1 MTKREAAIVSAYT
14 GYLIGEFSDF
24 QAYAEEVMERPI
36 FTHELSDTKLITEI
50 KNKAAKDFKGI
61 KITET
66 KVDPS
71 WFRKEITMGCKFKD
85 RCPSYS
91 GWCEGINY
99 PIGHCISYIL
109 DDYENEK
116 KKTENLEWIY
126 HTPKEN
132 NDSVDFDAI
141 EKALGFRLFAW
152 QKSYILHQG
161 FRRMG
166 RTTSEVIKMLFN
178 KEQYDNPIDFTEP
191 PRNKIL
197 RIFRQQFR
205 EIWEKL
211 RDAGVEMRPVF
222 WSRED
227 KEKYERR
234 ETPKVQIT
242 SIYGEMRNKKG
253 E

>member
-1 MTKREAAIVSAYT
+1 
-14 GYLIGEFSDF
+14 
-24 QAYAEEVMERPI
+24 
-36 FTHELSDTKLITEI
+36 
-50 KNKAAKDFKGI
+50 
-61 KITET
+61 
-66 KVDPS
+66 
-71 WFRKEITMGCKFKD
+71 MGCKFKN

-99 PIGHCISYIL
+99 PMEHCISYIL

-126 HTPKEN
+126 HIPEEN
-132 NDSVDFDAI
+132 YGIV
-141 EKALGFRLFAW
+141 EKALGFRLFGY

-166 RTTSEVIKMLFN
+166 RTTAEVLQMLFD
-178 KEQYDNPIDFTEP
+178 KDQYDNPIDFTEP
-191 PRNKIL
+191 PRNKRL

-211 RDAGVEMRPVF
+211 RDAGVEMRPVL

-227 KEKYERR
+227 KEKYETKIDYYKYVKTRLR
-234 ETPKVQIT
+234 E
-242 SIYGEMRNKKG
+242 YGKG

>member
-1 MTKREAAIVSAYT
+1 
-14 GYLIGEFSDF
+14 
-24 QAYAEEVMERPI
+24 
-36 FTHELSDTKLITEI
+36 
-50 KNKAAKDFKGI
+50 
-61 KITET
+61 
-66 KVDPS
+66 
-71 WFRKEITMGCKFKD
+71 MGCKFKN

-99 PIGHCISYIL
+99 PMEHCISYIL

-126 HTPKEN
+126 HIPEEN
-132 NDSVDFDAI
+132 YGIVDFYVI
-141 EKALGFRLFAW
+141 EKALGFRLFGY

-166 RTTSEVIKMLFN
+166 RTTAEVLQMLFD
-178 KEQYDNPIDFTEP
+178 KDQYDNPIDFTEP
-191 PRNKIL
+191 PRNKRL

-211 RDAGVEMRPVF
+211 RDAGVEMRPVL

-227 KEKYERR
+227 KEKYETKIDYYKYVKTRLR
-234 ETPKVQIT
+234 E
-242 SIYGEMRNKKG
+242 YGKG